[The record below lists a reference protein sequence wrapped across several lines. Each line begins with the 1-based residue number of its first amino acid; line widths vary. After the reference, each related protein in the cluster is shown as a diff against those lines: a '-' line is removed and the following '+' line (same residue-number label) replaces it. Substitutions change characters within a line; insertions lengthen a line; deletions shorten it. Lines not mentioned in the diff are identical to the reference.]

1 MTHWATHS
9 MPEGYQISDWA
20 SSPPIRSHIPIFA
33 TPHMQR
39 PRDPLRL
46 LTPPYPIA
54 RIRQKSQTPTKGRR
68 ASYPLHLPDRTTH
81 TTVPNPPSH
90 RPSHHPQSSPSDS
103 RPLYSNRILV
113 STLFA
118 SARRAHSSKAG
129 PLTRAMPSGR
139 KGVSREVEVS
149 KSLSYLLRHAA
160 KTEGIQLDE
169 GGWVNVADVV
179 GFERFFLLFL
189 LFTVE
194 DMWCPSCIPSLCL
207 VYISKELLG

>member
-1 MTHWATHS
+1 MA
-9 MPEGYQISDWA
+9 EGYQISDWA

-39 PRDPLRL
+39 RL

-54 RIRQKSQTPTKGRR
+54 RIRQKSQTPTKGCR
-68 ASYPLHLPDRTTH
+68 ASYRPRLPDRTTH
-81 TTVPNPPSH
+81 TTVSDPPSH

-103 RPLYSNRILV
+103 RPLYSNRILI
-113 STLFA
+113 SDLFA

-179 GFERFFLLFL
+179 GFERLFLLFFL